1 MELIA
6 KEAMSVKLVADY
18 IEKRKIEV
26 LTKSTEEIYDRL
38 PPWVNEALVRS
49 TIPKK
54 CFSDFSEKDD
64 IYGYDRLAVAVIIV
78 VSGQAIPET
87 LWVKRLWRCS
97 TLLKGIFKSFNLII
111 ENTDNVSVKISKMR
125 IVRAYVFAEYASL
138 QHLEIRDTQ

>member
-1 MELIA
+1 
-6 KEAMSVKLVADY
+6 MSVKILADY

-54 CFSDFSEKDD
+54 FFSDFSEKDD

-87 LWVKRLWRCS
+87 LWGILEE
-97 TLLKGIFKSFNLII
+97 LLSEEALEMLHFI
-111 ENTDNVSVKISKMR
+111 ER
-125 IVRAYVFAEYASL
+125 YFQEF
-138 QHLEIRDTQ
+138 